1 MQQCSKCNTTNADTN
16 QLCTGCGAELREFS
30 TTAVTLKSFKENER
44 VNLIHLAAPA
54 DACPA
59 CMAVQG
65 TYPKDKV
72 PALPVE
78 GCSCVFG
85 CTCYYQPLLESIF
98 P

>member
-1 MQQCSKCNTTNADTN
+1 MQTCTRCFTQSPDSVHICPKCQADLN
-16 QLCTGCGAELREFS
+16 ELS
-30 TTAVTLKSFKENER
+30 STAVALKRILSNPR
-44 VNLIHLAAPA
+44 VRTVRLAVPV

-59 CMAVQG
+59 CQAVEG

-78 GCSCVFG
+78 GCSEPNG
-85 CTCYYQPLLESIF
+85 CRGFYEPLLDEIY